1 MASSLVLTP
10 DGGTL
15 TPPRTSE
22 PGGLSDQRGMA
33 SPSLPASPVE
43 GLEVGGDGSEKLSA
57 SSVNRILTEFFVY
70 FLRGVVLFYPVY
82 LTGYLGLSISWLLL
96 CMLMVTWWK
105 KNRQWKDS
113 RIGSAIDFVDNEKQV
128 VSTELKTS
136 LQMASWIQFADVE
149 KVEWVNKVLE
159 QAWPFFGMFMEKL
172 LRENIQTAVRQ
183 SSSELKTFTFTK
195 IHFGH
200 VPLRIVGIKAYT
212 HEVDHREVVLDMTVN
227 YEGDVDIDAELKSA
241 ITAGVKGLKLRG
253 MIRVI
258 LEPLIGQVPLVG
270 GVTFFF
276 IRRPTLEI
284 NWTGMTN
291 ILDSPAFSSLSEGT
305 IMDIIAS
312 LMVLPNR
319 MCFPLIDQV
328 KVDQMRFP
336 LPRGVV
342 RVHLLEARDLVAKD
356 TYMLGMVKGKSDPY
370 ATLRVG
376 DRSVKSKTV
385 KENLHPRWGE
395 VYEFVVHEA
404 PGQELE
410 VEIFDE
416 DTDKDDFIGRYHLD
430 LGEVKKEKEMDQ
442 WFPLEGVP
450 SGEVH
455 LKLHWLS
462 LQSDVT
468 LMKESSEGYAC
479 AMLAVYL
486 DNASNLPKDLS
497 EIEHHHKKKHGREGR
512 LTRKSAGPSS
522 FVELSIDDAVQ
533 KSKVAFS
540 TKDPVWEE
548 GFTFF
553 VHDIKTQQLI
563 VQIKEN
569 EKKTQLGILRL
580 PLSRFI
586 NVSNMM
592 LDQRFLLEQSGANSQ
607 IKLKATLRVL
617 TVEQP
622 APKPVIV
629 NQQMAQSNASA
640 SSTPAFPSSS
650 QASSAGGPDDYPT
663 HRRGSYLATEA
674 LRPSPATVSMRRYDS
689 HSLLSENALA
699 ASRFDLAD
707 GASYPEVLRKHRGTL
722 GEICL
727 SARYATLRNK
737 LVITVNGCRD
747 IFACSENGTDSYVR
761 LYLLPDQTWRHRK
774 RTHVKKRTV
783 NPVFDEKFEFDVSLA
798 EALTRTLDVAVKNNK
813 MFHMRERK
821 DIGMVLISLGQLD
834 LVKGVKDW
842 YKLSLQGQK
851 RHSRGEL

>member
-1 MASSLVLTP
+1 MRSGVSPPTRRGSVSVSARPSFYSSQNHGARRGVETTQMAS
-10 DGGTL
+10 
-15 TPPRTSE
+15 
-22 PGGLSDQRGMA
+22 A
-33 SPSLPASPVE
+33 SSAPAPVE
-43 GLEVGGDGSEKLSA
+43 GLELGDDMSLGGGSSEKLTPSN
-57 SSVNRILTEFFVY
+57 VNRILTEFFMY
-70 FLRGVVLFYPVY
+70 FVRGVVLFYPVY
-82 LTGYLGLSISWLLL
+82 LTGYLGLSVSWLLL
-96 CMLMVTWWK
+96 CMLIVTWWK
-105 KNRQWKDS
+105 KNRQWKHS
-113 RIGSAIDFVDNEKQV
+113 RIGTAIDFVDNETQV
-128 VSTELKTS
+128 VSTELKKS
-136 LQMASWIQFADVE
+136 LQMASWIQFNDVE

-200 VPLRIVGIKAYT
+200 IPLRIVGIKAYT
-212 HEVDHREVVLDMTVN
+212 HEVDHREVVLDLTIN

-258 LEPLIGQVPLVG
+258 LEPLVGEVPLVG

-276 IRRPTLEI
+276 IRRP
-284 NWTGMTN
+284 
-291 ILDSPAFSSLSEGT
+291 
-305 IMDIIAS
+305 
-312 LMVLPNR
+312 
-319 MCFPLIDQV
+319 
-328 KVDQMRFP
+328 
-336 LPRGVV
+336 GVV

-356 TYMLGMVKGKSDPY
+356 TYMLGLVKGKSDPY

-376 DRSVKSKTV
+376 DRNVKSKTI
-385 KENLHPRWGE
+385 KENLYPRWSE

-442 WFPLEGVP
+442 WFPLEGVQ

-462 LQSDVT
+462 LQSDST
-468 LMKESSEGYAC
+468 LLKQSSEGYAC

-522 FVELSIDDAVQ
+522 FVALSISDDVQ
-533 KSKVAFS
+533 KSKVVFS
-540 TKDPVWEE
+540 NKDPVWEE

-553 VHDIKTQQLI
+553 VHDVKTQQLI
-563 VQIKEN
+563 VQVKEN
-569 EKKTQLGILRL
+569 EKKSQLGILRL
-580 PLSRFI
+580 PISRFI

-592 LDQRFLLEQSGANSQ
+592 LDQRFLLEQSGVNSQ
-607 IKLKATLRVL
+607 IKLKATLRIL
-617 TVEQP
+617 TIEQP
-622 APKPVIV
+622 PPKPIV
-629 NQQMAQSNASA
+629 PPQGEQQIPHSNMSV
-640 SSTPAFPSSS
+640 SSS
-650 QASSAGGPDDYPT
+650 SALSSNTSPAGRVSSAANPGNPRTILPEDYST
-663 HRRGSYLATEA
+663 HRRGSYLASEA
-674 LRPSPATVSMRRYDS
+674 LSSSPATMSMRRYDS

-699 ASRFDLAD
+699 SSRFDLAD
-707 GASYPEVLRKHRGTL
+707 GTSYPEVILKHRGSL
-722 GEICL
+722 GEINL
-727 SARYATLRNK
+727 TLRYATLRNK
-737 LVITVNGCRD
+737 LVILVNSCRD
-747 IFACSENGTDSYVR
+747 IFPCSENGTDAYVR

-783 NPVFDEKFEFDVSLA
+783 NPVFDEKFEFDVSLE

-821 DIGMVLISLGQLD
+821 DIGTVLISLAEQD

-842 YKLSLQGQK
+842 YKLSLQGLKSQ
-851 RHSRGEL
+851 SRGGKL